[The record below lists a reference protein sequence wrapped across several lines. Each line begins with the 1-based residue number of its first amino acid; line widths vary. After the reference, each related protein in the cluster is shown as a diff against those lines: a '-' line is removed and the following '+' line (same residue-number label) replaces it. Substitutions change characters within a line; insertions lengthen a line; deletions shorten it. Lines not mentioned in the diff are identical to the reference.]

1 MKKLLSLFIFC
12 SFIIIAV
19 FLMFGDM
26 EKLVEVNLHSTQSLF
41 MYSLLSFSFLTA
53 DIILPVPSSLVM
65 ILNGEVLG
73 FPAGAALS
81 LVSGVLS
88 SCIGFY
94 LGRRSNPLINKFF
107 SQKDREISDRLFN
120 KFGNM
125 AITISK
131 ALPIISEAVSV
142 VSGTTSVTFRNF
154 LYYSIA
160 GHFIVSVI
168 YAYAGSLSSTLNSN
182 LVAAIIMASA
192 LFIGWL
198 MQFMMRRKNKQRE
211 ISTVASTG
219 MEVD

>member
-1 MKKLLSLFIFC
+1 
-12 SFIIIAV
+12 
-19 FLMFGDM
+19 MFGDM

-41 MYSLLSFSFLTA
+41 TYALLSFFFLTA

-73 FPAGAALS
+73 FAVGAALS

-94 LGRRSNPLINKFF
+94 LGRKSNPLINKFF
-107 SQKDREISDRLFN
+107 SPKDREISDRLFH
-120 KFGNM
+120 KFGNV

-142 VSGTTSVTFRNF
+142 VSGTTAITFKNF

-168 YAYAGSLSSTLNSN
+168 YAYAGSLSSKLNSN
-182 LVAAIIMASA
+182 LVAAIIIAAA
-192 LFIGWL
+192 LFIGWI
-198 MQFMMRRKNKQRE
+198 MQFIMRRKDRALVVPGTTATE
-211 ISTVASTG
+211 TG
-219 MEVD
+219 AD